1 MKSKINGKNG
11 EKLLFKLLRLRIGQ
25 QIINERYKKGDFKP
39 PIHLA
44 FGHEAVAL
52 AVSEAM
58 TANDQLIL
66 SHRNIHYNLARSSSL
81 KKEIDEYLLSPD
93 GLGGGQL
100 GSMNLACAEH
110 GVPYT
115 SSILGNNLP
124 VSAGFALAQN
134 QKKQDGV
141 LFVVTGDGAMEEG
154 SFYESI
160 VFMKTFKLPVV
171 IVVEDNG
178 WSLATRIPERRSN
191 IDVAGMATALGATSC
206 SVAGNDI
213 HACVE
218 LFAVAREEARKTVG
232 PVVVTTSV
240 TTFGYWTMVN
250 DDHPKGKFI
259 NYHAGP
265 AKTIS
270 IDDGPIIEKNDED
283 PLYRLECEIGTTH
296 FAGVSERVRTAL
308 EEELS

>member
-1 MKSKINGKNG
+1 MRYTTSEKILD
-11 EKLLFKLLRLRIGQ
+11 EHVFKLLRLRIGQ
-25 QIINERYKKGDFKP
+25 QIINERYKKGDFQV

-52 AVSEAM
+52 GASEAM
-58 TANDQLIL
+58 KANDQLVL
-66 SHRNIHYNLARSSSL
+66 SHRNIHYNLARSGSL
-81 KKEIDEYLLSPD
+81 KKEIDEYFLSPN
-93 GLGGGQL
+93 GLGGGRL
-100 GSMNLACAEH
+100 GSMNMACAEH
-110 GVPYT
+110 GIPYT

-124 VSAGFALAQN
+124 VSAGFALAQR
-134 QKKQDGV
+134 QKREDGV

-154 SFYESI
+154 TFYESI

-178 WSLATRIPERRSN
+178 WSLATRISERRSSIN
-191 IDVAGMATALGATSC
+191 VGGMATALGAISH

-213 HACVE
+213 HTCVE
-218 LFAVAREEARKTVG
+218 LFARAREEAKNTAG
-232 PVVVTTSV
+232 PVLVTASV

-265 AKTIS
+265 AKTVS
-270 IDDGPIIEKNDED
+270 IDEGPVIEKSDDD
-283 PLYRLECEIGTTH
+283 PLYRLQGEIGDTP
-296 FAGVSERVRTAL
+296 FAEVAERARTAL